1 MPVAPSPVPSEER
14 AAAAALDDAK
24 AMTRGDVSEI
34 DVEGMEEGEV
44 DVDGAAQED
53 EVDDDGVRIYDR
65 SFLLK
70 LQFTNASVMRPTD
83 LPELPDIVLD
93 EVLTTRPHSHKQHIR
108 SSLTLSFVLFEQ
120 IHSSQSL
127 RGLPNIGAV
136 QAIYRGSASQ
146 RGTPTKR
153 PSQGRGPPGGR
164 GGEMPRKVISIHREE
179 APDLHKSKNAYKVLN
194 KSDKSTDDDEVGFQF
209 SPKSNDVCMTPR
221 GV

>member
-93 EVLTTRPHSHKQHIR
+93 EVLTTRPHSHKINTSNRR
-108 SSLTLSFVLFEQ
+108 SRCLSFSLNRFTARSLYEVCPT
-120 IHSSQSL
+120 SAPCKQSTAD
-127 RGLPNIGAV
+127 LPRREV
-136 QAIYRGSASQ
+136 
-146 RGTPTKR
+146 R
-153 PSQGRGPPGGR
+153 PRNDL
-164 GGEMPRKVISIHREE
+164 RKVAGH
-179 APDLHKSKNAYKVLN
+179 LV
-194 KSDKSTDDDEVGFQF
+194 VG
-209 SPKSNDVCMTPR
+209 VVRCHAR
-221 GV
+221 